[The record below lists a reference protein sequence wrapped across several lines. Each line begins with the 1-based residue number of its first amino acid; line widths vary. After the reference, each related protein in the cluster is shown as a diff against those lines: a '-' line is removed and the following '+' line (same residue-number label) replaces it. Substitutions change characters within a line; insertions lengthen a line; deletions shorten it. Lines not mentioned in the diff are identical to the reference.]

1 MIILRTNTFAQRR
14 IYADLFSLECSA
26 FTGVSSDTGLEAL
39 SHPLT
44 FQFEL
49 AVVTTATIFL
59 FAIEFVRLRLD
70 FSYPC
75 SNLIGTLNGPIFFC
89 TPSFRKAK
97 RRDVSAIYSD
107 LLYFGMMPLFPPVG
121 PCIPGIS
128 L

>member
-1 MIILRTNTFAQRR
+1 MIILRTNRFAKRR
-14 IYADLFSLECSA
+14 IYPDLFSMECSTS
-26 FTGVSSDTGLEAL
+26 TGVSSDTGLEAL

-44 FQFEL
+44 FQFEF

-75 SNLIGTLNGPIFFC
+75 SNLIGTLNGPIFFS
-89 TPSFRKAK
+89 TPSFRKSK
-97 RRDVSAIYSD
+97 RRIASEISSD
-107 LLYFGMMPLFPPVG
+107 LLYFGMLPLFPPVG